1 MHVVVSESKN
11 NKHHA
16 GAENVVK
23 GGAIQSLESM
33 CQVTERGMTIGAI
46 AGITEIRPLHL
57 QV

>member
-23 GGAIQSLESM
+23 GGAIQEGVS
-33 CQVTERGMTIGAI
+33 
-46 AGITEIRPLHL
+46 
-57 QV
+57 